1 MGVSGNEFLMM
12 RMEEESGQM
21 YVPSMPKK
29 EIVSKAKEDVNRM
42 VDSGEVDIAEAVV
55 DATRLSEYLKVF
67 VSELRN
73 HVDDKYDKYECKGVK
88 LSFKGTGD
96 RLDYEQDEKYAEIKA
111 QLKEREELLK
121 LAYKSKDMIFDS
133 EGVEVI
139 KVGVKSA
146 SKQTLNINF

>member
-1 MGVSGNEFLMM
+1 MGANSNEFLMM

-21 YVPSMPKK
+21 YVPTITKK
-29 EIVSKAKEDVNRM
+29 EIVVKAKDDVKTM
-42 VDSGEVDIAEAVV
+42 VDSGDVDIAEAVI

-88 LSFKGTGD
+88 LTFKGTGD
-96 RLDYEQDEKYAEIKA
+96 RLDYECDEVYTELKER
-111 QLKEREELLK
+111 LKEREELLK
-121 LAYKSKDMIFDS
+121 LAYKSKGMIFDS
-133 EGVEVI
+133 EGVEVS
-139 KVGVKSA
+139 KVGLKSA

>member
-1 MGVSGNEFLMM
+1 MGANSNEFLMM

-21 YVPSMPKK
+21 YVPTITKK
-29 EIVSKAKEDVNRM
+29 EIVVKAKDDVKTM
-42 VDSGEVDIAEAVV
+42 VDSGEVDIAEAVI

-88 LSFKGTGD
+88 LTFKGTGD
-96 RLDYEQDEKYAEIKA
+96 RLDYECDEVYSELKER
-111 QLKEREELLK
+111 LKEREELLK
-121 LAYKSKDMIFDS
+121 LAYKSKGMIFDS
-133 EGVEVI
+133 EGVEVPR
-139 KVGVKSA
+139 VGLKSA

>member
-1 MGVSGNEFLMM
+1 MGANSNEFLMM

-21 YVPSMPKK
+21 YVPTITKK
-29 EIVSKAKEDVNRM
+29 EIVVKAKDDVKTM
-42 VDSGEVDIAEAVV
+42 VDSGEVDIAEAVI

-88 LSFKGTGD
+88 LTFKGTGD
-96 RLDYEQDEKYAEIKA
+96 RLDYECDEVYSELKER
-111 QLKEREELLK
+111 LKEREELLK
-121 LAYKSKDMIFDS
+121 LAYKSKNMIFDS
-133 EGVEVI
+133 EGVEVPR
-139 KVGVKSA
+139 VGLKSA

>member
-1 MGVSGNEFLMM
+1 MGANSNEFLMM

-21 YVPSMPKK
+21 YVPTITKK
-29 EIVSKAKEDVNRM
+29 EIVVKAKDDVKTM
-42 VDSGEVDIAEAVV
+42 VDSGEVDIAEAVI

-88 LSFKGTGD
+88 LTFKGTGD
-96 RLDYEQDEKYAEIKA
+96 RLDYECDEVYTELKER
-111 QLKEREELLK
+111 LKEREELLK
-121 LAYKSKDMIFDS
+121 LAYKSKGMIFDS
-133 EGVEVI
+133 EGVEVPR
-139 KVGVKSA
+139 VGLKSA

>member
-1 MGVSGNEFLMM
+1 MGANSNEFLLM

-21 YVPSMPKK
+21 YVPSIPKK
-29 EIVSKAKEDVNRM
+29 EIVSKAKADVKSM
-42 VDSGEVDIAEAVV
+42 VDSGEVDIAEAVI

-73 HVDDKYDKYECKGVK
+73 HVGEKYDKYECKGVK

-96 RLDYEQDEKYAEIKA
+96 RLDYDQDEVYNKLKER
-111 QLKEREELLK
+111 LKEREELLK
-121 LAYKSKDMIFDS
+121 LAYKSKEMIFDS
-133 EGVEVI
+133 EGVEVP
-139 KVGVKSA
+139 KVEVKTP

>member
-1 MGVSGNEFLMM
+1 MGASSREFMLM

-21 YVPSMPKK
+21 YVPSIPKK
-29 EIVSKAKEDVNRM
+29 EIVQKAKDDVKSM
-42 VDSGEVDIAEAVV
+42 VDSGEVDIAEAVI

-73 HVDDKYDKYECKGVK
+73 HVGDKYDKYECKGVK

-96 RLDYEQDEKYAEIKA
+96 RLDYEQDEKYAE
-111 QLKEREELLK
+111 LKDALKQREELLK
-121 LAYKSKDMIFDS
+121 LAYKSKDMLFDS
-133 EGVEVI
+133 EGIEVP
-139 KVGVKSA
+139 KVGVKTP

>member
-1 MGVSGNEFLMM
+1 MGANSNEFLMM

-21 YVPSMPKK
+21 YVPTITKK
-29 EIVSKAKEDVNRM
+29 EIVVKAKEDVKEM
-42 VDSGEVDIAEAVV
+42 VDSGEVDIAEAVI

-96 RLDYEQDEKYAEIKA
+96 RLDYECDEVYSDIKER
-111 QLKEREELLK
+111 LKEREELLK
-121 LAYKSKDMIFDS
+121 LAYKSKDMIFDNA
-133 EGVEVI
+133 GVEVPR
-139 KVGVKSA
+139 VGLKSA

>member
-1 MGVSGNEFLMM
+1 MGASGREFMLM

-29 EIVSKAKEDVNRM
+29 EIVSKAKDDVNRM

-133 EGVEVI
+133 EGIEVI

>member
-1 MGVSGNEFLMM
+1 MGASGNEFMLM

-29 EIVSKAKEDVNRM
+29 EIVSKAKDDVKAM

-55 DATRLSEYLKVF
+55 DATRLSEYIKVF

-73 HVDDKYDKYECKGVK
+73 HVGDEYDKYECKGVK

-96 RLDYEQDEKYAEIKA
+96 RLDYEQDEVYADIKER
-111 QLKEREELLK
+111 LKAREELLK
-121 LAYKSKDMIFDS
+121 LAYKSKDMLFDS
-133 EGVEVI
+133 EGVEVP

>member
-1 MGVSGNEFLMM
+1 MGANSNEFLMM

-21 YVPSMPKK
+21 YVPTITKK
-29 EIVSKAKEDVNRM
+29 EIVVKAKDDVKTM
-42 VDSGEVDIAEAVV
+42 VDSGEVDIAEAVI

-88 LSFKGTGD
+88 LTFKGTGD
-96 RLDYEQDEKYAEIKA
+96 RLDYECDEVYTELKER
-111 QLKEREELLK
+111 LKEREELLK

-133 EGVEVI
+133 EGVEVPR
-139 KVGVKSA
+139 VGLKSA

>member
-1 MGVSGNEFLMM
+1 MSAAGREFMLM

-21 YVPSMPKK
+21 YVPSIPKK
-29 EIVSKAKEDVNRM
+29 EILQKAKEDVKSM

-73 HVDDKYDKYECKGVK
+73 HVGDKYDKYECKGVK

-96 RLDYEQDEKYAEIKA
+96 RLDYEQDEVYSE
-111 QLKEREELLK
+111 LKERLKAREELLK
-121 LAYKSKDMIFDS
+121 LAYKSKDMLFDS
-133 EGVEVI
+133 EGVEVP
-139 KVGVKSA
+139 KVGVKSP

>member
-1 MGVSGNEFLMM
+1 MGANSNEFLMM

-21 YVPSMPKK
+21 YVPSIPKK
-29 EIVSKAKEDVNRM
+29 EIVQKAKDDVKLM

-96 RLDYEQDEKYAEIKA
+96 RLDYECDEVYSK
-111 QLKEREELLK
+111 LKERLKAREELLK
-121 LAYKSKDMIFDS
+121 LAYRSKDMLFDS
-133 EGVEVI
+133 EGVEVP

>member
-1 MGVSGNEFLMM
+1 MGANSNEFLMM

-21 YVPSMPKK
+21 YVPTITKK
-29 EIVSKAKEDVNRM
+29 EIVVKAKDDVKTM
-42 VDSGEVDIAEAVV
+42 VDSGEVDIAEAVI

-88 LSFKGTGD
+88 LTFKGTGD
-96 RLDYEQDEKYAEIKA
+96 RLDYECDEVYTELKER
-111 QLKEREELLK
+111 LKEREELLK
-121 LAYKSKDMIFDS
+121 LAYKSKNMIFDS
-133 EGVEVI
+133 EGVEVSR
-139 KVGVKSA
+139 VGLKSA

>member
-1 MGVSGNEFLMM
+1 MGANSNEFLMM

-21 YVPSMPKK
+21 YVPSIPKK
-29 EIVSKAKEDVNRM
+29 EIVQKAKDDVKSM
-42 VDSGEVDIAEAVV
+42 VDSVEVDIAEAVV

-96 RLDYEQDEKYAEIKA
+96 RLDYECDEVYSK
-111 QLKEREELLK
+111 LKERLKAREELLK
-121 LAYKSKDMIFDS
+121 LAYKSKDMLFDS
-133 EGVEVI
+133 EGVEVP

>member
-1 MGVSGNEFLMM
+1 MGASGNEFMLM

-96 RLDYEQDEKYAEIKA
+96 RLDYEQDEKYADIKS

>member
-1 MGVSGNEFLMM
+1 MGANSNEFLMM

-21 YVPSMPKK
+21 YVPSIPKK
-29 EIVSKAKEDVNRM
+29 EIVAKAKDDVKAM
-42 VDSGEVDIAEAVV
+42 VDSGKVDIAEAVV

-96 RLDYEQDEKYAEIKA
+96 RLDYEKDEVYSE
-111 QLKEREELLK
+111 LKERLKAREELLK
-121 LAYKSKDMIFDS
+121 LAYKSKDMLFDS
-133 EGVEVI
+133 EGVDVP

>member
-1 MGVSGNEFLMM
+1 MGANSNEFLMM

-21 YVPSMPKK
+21 YVPTITKK
-29 EIVSKAKEDVNRM
+29 EIVVKAKDDVKTM
-42 VDSGEVDIAEAVV
+42 VDSGEVDIAEAVI

-88 LSFKGTGD
+88 LTFKGTGD
-96 RLDYEQDEKYAEIKA
+96 RLDYECDEVYSELKER
-111 QLKEREELLK
+111 LKEREELLK
-121 LAYKSKDMIFDS
+121 LAYKSKGMIFDS
-133 EGVEVI
+133 EGVEVTR
-139 KVGVKSA
+139 VGLKSA

>member
-1 MGVSGNEFLMM
+1 MGASGREFMLM

-29 EIVSKAKEDVNRM
+29 EIVSKAKDDVKAM

-96 RLDYEQDEKYAEIKA
+96 RLDYEQDEKYADIKS

>member
-1 MGVSGNEFLMM
+1 MSASSNEFLMM

-29 EIVSKAKEDVNRM
+29 EIVAKAKQDVKAI

-73 HVDDKYDKYECKGVK
+73 HVGDEYDKYECKGVK

-133 EGVEVI
+133 EGVEVPR
-139 KVGVKSA
+139 VGVKNA

>member
-1 MGVSGNEFLMM
+1 MGANSNEFLMM

-21 YVPSMPKK
+21 YVPTITKK
-29 EIVSKAKEDVNRM
+29 EIVVKAKDDVKTM
-42 VDSGEVDIAEAVV
+42 VDSGEVDIAEAVI

-88 LSFKGTGD
+88 LTFKGTGD
-96 RLDYEQDEKYAEIKA
+96 RLDYECDEVYSELKER
-111 QLKEREELLK
+111 LKEREELLK
-121 LAYKSKDMIFDS
+121 LAYKSKGMIFDS
-133 EGVEVI
+133 EGVEVSR
-139 KVGVKSA
+139 VGLKSA

>member
-1 MGVSGNEFLMM
+1 MGANSNEFLMM

-21 YVPSMPKK
+21 YVPTITKK
-29 EIVSKAKEDVNRM
+29 EIVVKAKDDVKTM
-42 VDSGEVDIAEAVV
+42 VDSGEVDIAEAVI

-88 LSFKGTGD
+88 LTFKGTGD
-96 RLDYEQDEKYAEIKA
+96 RLDYECDEVYSEIKER
-111 QLKEREELLK
+111 LKEREELLK
-121 LAYKSKDMIFDS
+121 LSYKSKGMIFDS
-133 EGVEVI
+133 EGVEVPR
-139 KVGVKSA
+139 VGLKSA